1 MRIRVSESHPTWS
14 SEMVRR
20 EKIVIKCLH
29 SLSCWL
35 LQNVWAHR
43 KSSLGPEK
51 KLINSSQFHFLSFSG
66 VQFSMEWR
74 FLSASLMSIWEPH
87 SVVDFFPGSDCMAEW
102 VCVPTPWTSHPFASS
117 TTTPTKYNKT
127 HPCHMSLGGFLSKW
141 IFFFVP
147 SLLSY
152 FQLSPCCF
160 VFVNCS
166 FQKTWNISLPN
177 LTSRICF
184 ISF

>member
-1 MRIRVSESHPTWS
+1 MT
-14 SEMVRR
+14 
-20 EKIVIKCLH
+20 
-29 SLSCWL
+29 
-35 LQNVWAHR
+35 
-43 KSSLGPEK
+43 
-51 KLINSSQFHFLSFSG
+51 
-66 VQFSMEWR
+66 
-74 FLSASLMSIWEPH
+74 
-87 SVVDFFPGSDCMAEW
+87 EW

-117 TTTPTKYNKT
+117 TTATPTKYNKT

-166 FQKTWNISLPN
+166 FQITCNISLPN
-177 LTSRICF
+177 LGLPNFAPRFLVLDEHISNSIKACF
-184 ISF
+184 VYLLSSHKLGSKV